1 MTDYNVVS
9 EREAH
14 FYQGFMTGA
23 IVCLALTMWIIYGGN

>member
-14 FYQGFMTGA
+14 FYQGLVAGMLVGA
-23 IVCLALTMWIIYGGN
+23 LIAFWIVYGGV